1 MDEVVLM
8 QELTHIADRS
18 KSNTHRIDELERR
31 QSELEDLVATVRVLA
46 NRLETVESDAREIKQ
61 DVKSL
66 KLIPAKRW
74 EAVVEK
80 IIMVG
85 VGAIIS
91 MVLMK
96 AGIVL

>member
-18 KSNTHRIDELERR
+18 KSNTHRIDDLERR

-74 EAVVEK
+74 ESVVEK